1 MKNSN
6 AAEKLLIRN
15 AWIQE
20 MPPSRNAT
28 AAYLIIENM
37 SESASALLAARAEI
51 AGAVELHRAEMD
63 NGMMR
68 MRKLDRIN
76 LPVGQTEITGEL
88 HIMMID
94 VTKRLVAGDEVALTL
109 QFENAINKTVVVPVK
124 KRPTE

>member
-1 MKNSN
+1 MKRRARRWVAS
-6 AAEKLLIRN
+6 AAC
-15 AWIQE
+15 
-20 MPPSRNAT
+20 
-28 AAYLIIENM
+28 
-37 SESASALLAARAEI
+37 ASALLAARAEI

-76 LPVGQTEITGEL
+76 LPVGKTEITGEL
-88 HIMMID
+88 HVMLID